1 MSNRLEVC
9 STEEWSSTRS
19 GFAVGWCVA
28 AWNDEFVPGVKTTCS
43 PRVPDDSQLTGW
55 YSYLLVQDLVQKG
68 KSRDP
73 PSFF

>member
-1 MSNRLEVC
+1 MVLQL
-9 STEEWSSTRS
+9 
-19 GFAVGWCVA
+19 GGVA

-73 PSFF
+73 PSFL